1 MVARSKLKD
10 IEARIDGLHAQRF
23 KPPLM
28 RWIEQQDFE
37 ALTFLRDRLEAGQ
50 DIITAIDEMEKSN
63 D

>member
-1 MVARSKLKD
+1 MVAKSKLKD
-10 IEARIDGLHAQRF
+10 LEARIDGLHKQRF

-37 ALTFLRDRLEAGQ
+37 TLTILRQRLEAGQ
-50 DIITAIDEMEKSN
+50 DIVTAMEGLPH